1 MSRLT
6 KFIETVGKV
15 KEHHESG
22 SSYYTI
28 GGTKVRVSNHLASIN
43 NLRDLMIL
51 LPSNSNKNYVVI
63 IHGRIYTYESY
74 TKIKLF
80 LEHWIMLAEGFATR
94 DKVILNDQ
102 EFQLRQQLNKV
113 RQELAKIKQKKISL
127 DDFTTS
133 QQNTILN
140 FLSQKK

>member
-6 KFIETVGKV
+6 KFIETIGKV

-22 SSYYTI
+22 SSYYVI
-28 GGTKVRVSNHLASIN
+28 GGVKVRVSNHLASVN

-51 LPSNSNKNYVVI
+51 LPSNSAKNYVVI
-63 IHGRIYTYESY
+63 MHDRIYTYENY
-74 TKIKLF
+74 TQVKVF
-80 LEHWIMLAEGFATR
+80 LQHWIMLAEGFAVR
-94 DKVILNDQ
+94 DKVILND
-102 EFQLRQQLNKV
+102 ESFQLRAQLNKV
-113 RQELAKIKQKKISL
+113 RQELAKIKLKKLSME
-127 DDFTTS
+127 DFTVS